1 MRKYNG
7 INRRGFLRSAMLS
20 GAAMCV
26 SSISN
31 EMVANESRDKQEP
44 LALGSKVAAGI
55 SAKRTLGSGTAS
67 MVVSAIGFGCM
78 GLNYHRSQHPGKKQ
92 VIALVHEAIDRGVTL
107 FDTAESYGYQTN
119 ERLVGEALKGYSDRV
134 LVTTK
139 FGHKFVDGVQI
150 KT

>member
-55 SAKRTLGSGTAS
+55 SAKRTLGSAVRLSWSYRLLAS
-67 MVVSAIGFGCM
+67 VVW
-78 GLNYHRSQHPGKKQ
+78 
-92 VIALVHEAIDRGVTL
+92 D
-107 FDTAESYGYQTN
+107 
-119 ERLVGEALKGYSDRV
+119 
-134 LVTTK
+134 
-139 FGHKFVDGVQI
+139 
-150 KT
+150 

>member
-7 INRRGFLRSAMLS
+7 INRRGFLSSAMLS

-55 SAKRTLGSGTAS
+55 SAKRTLEAVRLPWSYRLLAS
-67 MVVSAIGFGCM
+67 VVW
-78 GLNYHRSQHPGKKQ
+78 
-92 VIALVHEAIDRGVTL
+92 D
-107 FDTAESYGYQTN
+107 
-119 ERLVGEALKGYSDRV
+119 
-134 LVTTK
+134 
-139 FGHKFVDGVQI
+139 
-150 KT
+150 

>member
-55 SAKRTLGSGTAS
+55 SCKTNLGKRYGFHGRIGYWLRLYGIELSSQPASRQEASNRFGT
-67 MVVSAIGFGCM
+67 
-78 GLNYHRSQHPGKKQ
+78 
-92 VIALVHEAIDRGVTL
+92 
-107 FDTAESYGYQTN
+107 
-119 ERLVGEALKGYSDRV
+119 
-134 LVTTK
+134 
-139 FGHKFVDGVQI
+139 
-150 KT
+150 

>member
-55 SAKRTLGSGTAS
+55 TQNEPWEGVRLPWSYRLLAS
-67 MVVSAIGFGCM
+67 VVW
-78 GLNYHRSQHPGKKQ
+78 
-92 VIALVHEAIDRGVTL
+92 D
-107 FDTAESYGYQTN
+107 
-119 ERLVGEALKGYSDRV
+119 
-134 LVTTK
+134 
-139 FGHKFVDGVQI
+139 
-150 KT
+150 

>member
-44 LALGSKVAAGI
+44 LALVRSRLELAQNEPWEAVRLPW
-55 SAKRTLGSGTAS
+55 SYRLLAS
-67 MVVSAIGFGCM
+67 VV
-78 GLNYHRSQHPGKKQ
+78 R
-92 VIALVHEAIDRGVTL
+92 D
-107 FDTAESYGYQTN
+107 
-119 ERLVGEALKGYSDRV
+119 
-134 LVTTK
+134 
-139 FGHKFVDGVQI
+139 
-150 KT
+150 

>member
-1 MRKYNG
+1 MRNYNG
-7 INRRGFLRSAMLS
+7 INRRGFLRTAMLS

-78 GLNYHRSQHPGKKQ
+78 GLRPSIVALLCSTRQRAM
-92 VIALVHEAIDRGVTL
+92 VIKRMND
-107 FDTAESYGYQTN
+107 
-119 ERLVGEALKGYSDRV
+119 
-134 LVTTK
+134 
-139 FGHKFVDGVQI
+139 
-150 KT
+150 

>member
-44 LALGSKVAAGI
+44 LALGSKVCGW
-55 SAKRTLGSGTAS
+55 
-67 MVVSAIGFGCM
+67 
-78 GLNYHRSQHPGKKQ
+78 N
-92 VIALVHEAIDRGVTL
+92 
-107 FDTAESYGYQTN
+107 
-119 ERLVGEALKGYSDRV
+119 
-134 LVTTK
+134 
-139 FGHKFVDGVQI
+139 
-150 KT
+150 